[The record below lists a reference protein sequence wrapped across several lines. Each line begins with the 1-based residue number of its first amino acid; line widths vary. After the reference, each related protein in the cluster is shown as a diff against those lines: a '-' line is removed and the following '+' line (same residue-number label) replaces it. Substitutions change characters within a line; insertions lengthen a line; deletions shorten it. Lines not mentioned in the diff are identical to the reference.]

1 MGADSD
7 HQHTK
12 PTEEETFCSHSTS
25 SPEQGMI
32 MQPSEPAGMLYFIQ
46 YGFMWGGGGGG
57 GLIRFEWFVCV
68 MRCVRLMK
76 KLLLN

>member
-1 MGADSD
+1 MSCTESPNAFPMGADSD

-46 YGFMWGGGGGG
+46 YGFMGGGGGG
-57 GLIRFEWFVCV
+57 GGEGWLGLSGLYV
-68 MRCVRLMK
+68 
-76 KLLLN
+76 